1 MIWKKIM
8 KINYTK
14 EYKTDYPDL
23 ERLPDHNNLKHF
35 IYVLLNIPRWFIEN
49 LYEKYFLR
57 EKIQL
62 EETKIKL
69 QQKEIEL
76 NILKIQ
82 LEELK
87 LNNSLVNSPLDNS
100 LNYLKSGEAE

>member
-1 MIWKKIM
+1 MNKKILL
-8 KINYTK
+8 IIT
-14 EYKTDYPDL
+14 PI
-23 ERLPDHNNLKHF
+23 KH
-35 IYVLLNIPRWFIEN
+35 IEN

-57 EKIQL
+57 EKIEL

-87 LNNSLVNSPLDNS
+87 LNNSLL
-100 LNYLKSGEAE
+100 Y